1 MSVKPGIRR
10 ERPTFAEVEICKEWW
25 RIPDDGR
32 KPHVLIL
39 EIYRDAHY
47 DILGHNGGIFVADEW
62 PGSWAPC
69 LPPTAVSERDS
80 RQAEVFAWAR
90 AAFGESGTTIA
101 QRGIRLLEEAI
112 EAYQAAG
119 CSAKM
124 AHELVDFVFGR
135 PVGDIRQELG
145 GVGVCTL
152 VLAAAAGASA
162 DDEEAREVQRVLA
175 KSLDAWRER
184 QLFHRDP
191 GPEATAGRR
200 VVIVGNGEAAVTAAL
215 DAVEAGAASVT
226 VVHRRDDF
234 DAPTPLLLRFQSAR
248 TNGRIEIVT
257 AQPSGL
263 QSEGEVLKGLV
274 VDGSD
279 DRTRTLALD
288 LLLVLLGWSPKLGPI
303 AQWGLALARKQLIVD
318 TERFETSTRGIHA
331 IGDAVTY
338 PGKQKLIVSGFHE
351 ATLAAYAV
359 AERVHPD
366 RAQPLLYTTTSP
378 KLHKLLGVDPANP
391 SPPAL
396 P

>member
-184 QLFHRDP
+184 NAEKNAAGFAAAPERATDDIELQRVDEIRDFAAKFRLSD
-191 GPEATAGRR
+191 ERTARLISSGMSLEDIRTVWFGR
-200 VVIVGNGEAAVTAAL
+200 AV
-215 DAVEAGAASVT
+215 
-226 VVHRRDDF
+226 
-234 DAPTPLLLRFQSAR
+234 
-248 TNGRIEIVT
+248 
-257 AQPSGL
+257 
-263 QSEGEVLKGLV
+263 
-274 VDGSD
+274 
-279 DRTRTLALD
+279 
-288 LLLVLLGWSPKLGPI
+288 
-303 AQWGLALARKQLIVD
+303 
-318 TERFETSTRGIHA
+318 
-331 IGDAVTY
+331 
-338 PGKQKLIVSGFHE
+338 
-351 ATLAAYAV
+351 
-359 AERVHPD
+359 
-366 RAQPLLYTTTSP
+366 
-378 KLHKLLGVDPANP
+378 
-391 SPPAL
+391 
-396 P
+396 